1 MSREFHLDPSDPPRC
16 SHDGAG
22 IADEWAKMDWVYTY
36 KRPERLWTFKVYGPD
51 ASDPVC
57 YDLAEAIRAWLKQNE
72 GYKGLSMCEVALV
85 DPKFKTVR
93 KLVQPA
99 RVFWSHVQRETVRDM
114 YRHMIKNGGGG
125 TGGRMDGDNW

>member
-1 MSREFHLDPSDPPRC
+1 MNKHPPSCTNHNNPGTGPF
-16 SHDGAG
+16 
-22 IADEWAKMDWVYTY
+22 AKTDWVYTY
-36 KRPERLWTFKVYGPD
+36 ERPKGLWTFKEYGPD

-99 RVFWSHVQRETVRDM
+99 RVFWSHVQRETVGKM
-114 YRHMIKNGGGG
+114 YRNMIQNGGGG
-125 TGGRMDGDNW
+125 EFNSATMCKG